1 MKFQAIIHADFEKL
15 GVIEDWIHRRRYQLG
30 CSYPYAGDK
39 LPTSDEFDFLI
50 VMGGPQSPR
59 DAEKLPY
66 LKAEMAL
73 IAAAIAQ
80 QKPVL
85 GFCLGAQLIA
95 ESLGAK
101 TERSP
106 EKEVGVFPIEL
117 TEAGRQDPI
126 FKDFPTKFKG
136 LHWHYDMPGIPQ
148 NAVLLAKSE
157 GCPHQAFR
165 HGNKVYG
172 LQFHLEPKL
181 SDIQKMI
188 ENCAEDLR
196 PSQFTQTKVELLQQ
210 DYSVIHN
217 YMELI
222 LDKLTEGTLT

>member
-1 MKFQAIIHADFEKL
+1 MRFHALIHAAFEKL
-15 GVIEDWIHRRRYQLG
+15 GIIEAWIHNKQHQLT
-30 CSYPYAGDK
+30 CSHTYAGDK
-39 LPTSDEFDFLI
+39 LPANGEFDFLI

-66 LKAEMAL
+66 LKAEIAL
-73 IAAAIAQ
+73 IAKTIAQ

-106 EKEVGVFPIEL
+106 EKEIGIFPIEL

-126 FKDFPTKFKG
+126 FKDFPVKFNG
-136 LHWHYDMPGIPQ
+136 LHWHYDMPSIPPK
-148 NAVLLAKSE
+148 AVLLAKSG

-165 HGNKVYG
+165 YGNKVYG

-181 SDIQKMI
+181 SDIQEMI
-188 ENCAEDLR
+188 KNCADDLA
-196 PSQFTQTKVELLQQ
+196 PSKFTQTEAELLQQ

-222 LDKLTEGTLT
+222 LDKLMEGV